1 MTAVMIDSG
10 HLGSVEV
17 DESSV
22 IEVPAGILGFPEQRR
37 YAVVA
42 ADDSGLY
49 SWLQSLDEPQLAFL
63 AVVPSPFFPDYA
75 PVIPDEDC
83 ATIGRTDPEDAQVLC
98 LVTVDEDA
106 VTANLL
112 GPVVLNVR
120 TRLARQIVLTDSS
133 LSTRAPILG
142 G

>member
-1 MTAVMIDSG
+1 MTAVMIDSE

-22 IEVPAGILGFPEQRR
+22 VELPAGILGFPEQRR
-37 YAVVA
+37 YAIVA

-49 SWLQSLDEPQLAFL
+49 SWLQSLDEPELAFL
-63 AVVPSPFFPDYA
+63 TVVPSPFFPDYA

-83 ATIGRTDPEDAQVLC
+83 ATIGLTDPEDAQVLC

-120 TRLARQIVLTDSS
+120 TRMARQVVLTDSS